1 MVELTI
7 RPGHNCWWVMPKHT
21 TANRMINPVIMCE
34 SSDEA
39 MNTYLQLN
47 GKKLQEIEAFIKLRN
62 KFAV

>member
-1 MVELTI
+1 
-7 RPGHNCWWVMPKHT
+7 
-21 TANRMINPVIMCE
+21 MINPVIMCE